1 MIKSITI
8 GYPRIGPK
16 RELKKALEKFWKSEI
31 KEDEL
36 QKVAKELREYNWKTQ
51 KENGIDLISSN
62 DFSFYDQVLDM
73 ACLLGVVPDRYKWDG
88 KNVNLETYFAM
99 ARGSQTS
106 NLDASALEM
115 TKWFDTNYHYLVP
128 ELKKNQVFKI
138 SSTKPFDEFNE
149 AKQKGYNTKPI
160 LIGPLTFLFLSKTED
175 GSKTINLL
183 DKILPI
189 YKEIIKKLSSEGAEW
204 IQIDEPYLVKDLDN
218 EVISKIKSTLNE
230 LKSASGNS
238 KLLVTSYFESLD
250 IPILGK
256 IKKPGNLEG
265 GDVVWI
271 SERSVAVGEGY
282 RSNSEGIKQLKDL
295 LSDLVDN
302 VISVPLPHW
311 TGPLDCLHLMSL
323 LSPIDKDLFLVYS
336 RLLPVP
342 FLKYLSLLKIKLIHV
357 PDNEYDSMGCN
368 VLAVAPKKV
377 IMLEGNPE
385 TKKML
390 EKNKVEVFCY
400 DGSEISLKGAGGP
413 TCLTRPFLRQ

>member
-1 MIKSITI
+1 MVNPIRRVLIKRVKEGFKSQTELNQSASKLNYLETPNFSKSI
-8 GYPRIGPK
+8 
-16 RELKKALEKFWKSEI
+16 S
-31 KEDEL
+31 D
-36 QKVAKELREYNWKTQ
+36 
-51 KENGIDLISSN
+51 
-62 DFSFYDQVLDM
+62 YDQFVK
-73 ACLLGVVPDRYKWDG
+73 LLKSF
-88 KNVNLETYFAM
+88 NIEI
-99 ARGSQTS
+99 
-106 NLDASALEM
+106 
-115 TKWFDTNYHYLVP
+115 HYLPNDNNTTPDSIYTHDPCIVSNKGVILCSMGKDDRRSEVP
-128 ELKKNQVFKI
+128 AVE
-138 SSTKPFDEFNE
+138 
-149 AKQKGYNTKPI
+149 
-160 LIGPLTFLFLSKTED
+160 
-175 GSKTINLL
+175 
-183 DKILPI
+183 
-189 YKEIIKKLSSEGAEW
+189 
-204 IQIDEPYLVKDLDN
+204 
-218 EVISKIKSTLNE
+218 
-230 LKSASGNS
+230 
-238 KLLVTSYFESLD
+238 SYFKSLD

-271 SERSVAVGEGY
+271 NERSVAVGEGY
-282 RSNSEGIKQLKDL
+282 RSNFEGIKQLKDL

>member
-1 MIKSITI
+1 MVNPIRRVLIKHAKEGFKNQSELNQSASKLNYLETPNFSKSI
-8 GYPRIGPK
+8 
-16 RELKKALEKFWKSEI
+16 S
-31 KEDEL
+31 D
-36 QKVAKELREYNWKTQ
+36 
-51 KENGIDLISSN
+51 
-62 DFSFYDQVLDM
+62 YDQFVK
-73 ACLLGVVPDRYKWDG
+73 LLKSF
-88 KNVNLETYFAM
+88 NIEI
-99 ARGSQTS
+99 
-106 NLDASALEM
+106 
-115 TKWFDTNYHYLVP
+115 HYLPNNDNTTPDSIYTHDPCIVSNKGVILCSMGKDDRRSEVP
-128 ELKKNQVFKI
+128 AVE
-138 SSTKPFDEFNE
+138 
-149 AKQKGYNTKPI
+149 
-160 LIGPLTFLFLSKTED
+160 
-175 GSKTINLL
+175 
-183 DKILPI
+183 
-189 YKEIIKKLSSEGAEW
+189 
-204 IQIDEPYLVKDLDN
+204 
-218 EVISKIKSTLNE
+218 
-230 LKSASGNS
+230 
-238 KLLVTSYFESLD
+238 SYFKSLD

-271 SERSVAVGEGY
+271 NERSVAVGEGY
-282 RSNSEGIKQLKDL
+282 RSNSEGIKQLKNL

-336 RLLPVP
+336 RLLPIP